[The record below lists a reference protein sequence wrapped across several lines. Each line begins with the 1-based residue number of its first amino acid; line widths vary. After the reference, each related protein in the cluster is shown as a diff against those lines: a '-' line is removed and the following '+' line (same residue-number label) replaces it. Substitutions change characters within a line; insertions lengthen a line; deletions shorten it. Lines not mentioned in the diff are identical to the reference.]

1 MIPNVGTLYNLALKN
16 LYTRNIS
23 RGSITSTGSIT
34 TTGSITSTT
43 ITRINMP
50 GNIQEGKWQEDTR
63 KRFITS
69 LKKNTLITTALL
81 KRIWTP

>member
-23 RGSITSTGSIT
+23 R
-34 TTGSITSTT
+34 GSITSTT